1 MANFTTDLVL
11 NAIQRQT
18 GKSLPDIISA
28 FKRFLPRIEAARP
41 AAKVQTAA
49 PQPQVLRA
57 APEPAAPVPA
67 PPARPVAPVGVNPVG
82 PVRPVAAQA
91 PAPVPEV
98 PGQLRLPLTSRG
110 EGGRLVSIYGR
121 GTVDPDVVRA
131 SLAADALPP
140 VRIEDP
146 FGSAFARQAELP
158 LTYSRE
164 VPIPVS
170 SSFTNQGASSS
181 IEAMSSPLR
190 GAREMDPGT
199 ANSIRQLAEGLSRS

>member
-1 MANFTTDLVL
+1 MANLTTDLVL

-41 AAKVQTAA
+41 AAKAQSAA

-91 PAPVPEV
+91 PAPAPEV
-98 PGQLRLPLTSRG
+98 PGQLRLPLTCLLYTSPSPRDRQKSRMP
-110 EGGRLVSIYGR
+110 S
-121 GTVDPDVVRA
+121 
-131 SLAADALPP
+131 
-140 VRIEDP
+140 
-146 FGSAFARQAELP
+146 SA
-158 LTYSRE
+158 
-164 VPIPVS
+164 
-170 SSFTNQGASSS
+170 
-181 IEAMSSPLR
+181 
-190 GAREMDPGT
+190 
-199 ANSIRQLAEGLSRS
+199 